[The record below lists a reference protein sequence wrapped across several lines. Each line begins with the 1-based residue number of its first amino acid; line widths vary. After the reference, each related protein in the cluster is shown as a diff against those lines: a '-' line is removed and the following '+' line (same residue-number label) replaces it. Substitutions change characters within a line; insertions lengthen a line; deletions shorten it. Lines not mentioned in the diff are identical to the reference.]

1 MDIFKVLMQKR
12 CHDLVFVLIYLV
24 LIEVLKVAD
33 QFTHHG
39 LLISEIGE
47 D

>member
-1 MDIFKVLMQKR
+1 MNIFKVLMQER
-12 CHDLVFVLIYLV
+12 CHDLVFVLINLV
-24 LIEVLKVAD
+24 LIKVFKVAD

-47 D
+47 H